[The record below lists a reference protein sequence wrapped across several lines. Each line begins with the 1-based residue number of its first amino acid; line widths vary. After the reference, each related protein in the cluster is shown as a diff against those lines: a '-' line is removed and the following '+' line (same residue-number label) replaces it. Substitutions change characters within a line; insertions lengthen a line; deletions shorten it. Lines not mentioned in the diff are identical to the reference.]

1 MRAKEQKDKFLLVNI
16 MLKEKDIRE
25 SVLTILKSCN
35 LSTDFVDK
43 IPQPQPKV
51 YAQNN
56 TNIDFS
62 NMSDDDTIFG
72 PVILTRKIREFND
85 KLYLK
90 KWLDENHRN
99 ALLKSENYKPV
110 REEIKKLRM
119 KWKNKLGLI
128 DIRWD
133 CDWNE
138 MQFRGCL
145 RSFDIL
151 AREHSQHLSKL
162 QGRILV
168 FSSFTGVS
176 LDGHVMLFNGEVRH
190 NWLDVRNSY

>member
-1 MRAKEQKDKFLLVNI
+1 MRMKEQKDKFELITI
-16 MLKEKDIRE
+16 MLKDKDIRQ

-43 IPQPQPKV
+43 IPQQTV
-51 YAQNN
+51 N
-56 TNIDFS
+56 TRYDKNIDFS
-62 NMSDDDTIFG
+62 NMSEDDTIFG
-72 PVILTRKIREFND
+72 PVILTTRMREFND
-85 KLYLK
+85 KLFLK
-90 KWLDENHRN
+90 MWLEANYKN
-99 ALLKSENYKPV
+99 ALLKSANYKPV
-110 REEIKKLRM
+110 RDEITKLRV
-119 KWKNKLGLI
+119 KWKNKLGLT

-133 CDWNE
+133 SDWNE

-151 AREHSQHLSKL
+151 AREHPQHMSKL

-176 LDGHVMLFNGEVRH
+176 LDGHVMLFNGEVRN
-190 NWLDVRNSY
+190 NWLDVRGILI